1 MLIVDL
7 KKRLIDH
14 LENKLGNET
23 RIGGIAI
30 EEPRNRDFGDLSTN
44 AAMVLAPA
52 MKKNPMD
59 IAQVLV
65 DEVISGWDE
74 VENVSIVKPGFI
86 NFDLKKEY
94 LSEALKEIAEKKER
108 YGTGD
113 SGKNVKVQLEYV
125 SSNPTGDLHIGH
137 GRWGALGDALANIYR
152 ANGYDVQKEYYVNDH
167 GSQAEKF
174 TRCAEALYLKHF
186 KRQADYPE
194 DGYPRGIV
202 SVAVQ
207 RLIEKH
213 QDSFLFEHPEPGP
226 AGKKPDPDIK
236 DRQEKTGDEKG
247 LKDSGIFKQ
256 EIIKIMTAYI
266 GETLGKMGVEFDRW
280 FYESSLYEGDNFE
293 RTVKDLKERD
303 LIYDDD
309 GALWFRSSRYGDEKD
324 RVVVRGDGD
333 PTYFASDIMY
343 LESKDERGF
352 DKMIYILGADHHGYI
367 DRLMAVSRALGLK
380 EGRLEVIIGQL
391 VNIVKD
397 GQAIKMSR
405 RKGKL
410 YTLRDLVEEVGK
422 DAVRYF
428 FSSVSFDTPMDF
440 DIGLARQ
447 RSNQNPVY
455 YIQYAHARIESIFK
469 KISETGP
476 KNFDLADMS
485 LEKFDYKDFE
495 LKSDSEKQIAKTLVL
510 YPDMVYSSCTNNA
523 PHIITQYL
531 FRLATEFHHFYNKH
545 RILKDT
551 DNGPGVESGRVGLIL
566 LVQRVLRNALK
577 LLNISAPEKM

>member
-1 MLIVDL
+1 MLIRDL
-7 KKRLIDH
+7 KKRLLDN

-23 RIGGIAI
+23 RLGGIAI
-30 EEPRNRDFGDLSTN
+30 EEPRNKDFGDLSTN
-44 AAMVLAPA
+44 AAMVLAPV

-59 IAQVLV
+59 IAQVLA

-74 VENVSIVKPGFI
+74 VEDISIAKPGFI
-86 NFDLKKEY
+86 NFKLKPGY
-94 LSEALKEIAEKKER
+94 LVEALKEIVKDKES
-108 YGTGD
+108 YGKND
-113 SGKNVKVQLEYV
+113 SGRKIKVQLEYV

-152 ANGYDVQKEYYVNDH
+152 ACGYDVQTEYYVNDH

-174 TRCAEALYLKHF
+174 TQCAEALYLEHF

-194 DGYPRGIV
+194 DGYPREIV
-202 SVAVQ
+202 SVAVEK
-207 RLIEKH
+207 LIKKY
-213 QDSFLFEHPEPGP
+213 QDSFLLERPKPGSAGEEPGP
-226 AGKKPDPDIK
+226 EIK
-236 DRQEKTGDEKG
+236 DMQEKTGDGKG
-247 LKDSGIFKQ
+247 LKDSNIFKQ
-256 EIIKIMTAYI
+256 EIIKIMAAYI
-266 GETLGKMGVEFDRW
+266 GQTLGKMGVEFDRW

-293 RTVKDLKERD
+293 RTIKDLKERD
-303 LIYDDD
+303 LVYDDE
-309 GALWFRSSRYGDEKD
+309 GALWFRSSRFGDEKD
-324 RVVVRGDGD
+324 RVVVRGDGN

-343 LESKDERGF
+343 LESKAERGF
-352 DKMIYILGADHHGYI
+352 DRILYILGADHHGYV
-367 DRLMAVSRALGLK
+367 DRLVAIGKALGIE
-380 EGRLEVIIGQL
+380 EGRLEIIIGQL

-440 DIGLARQ
+440 DIGLAKQ

-469 KISETGP
+469 KIRGAAPVNMDPS
-476 KNFDLADMS
+476 DMS
-485 LEKFDYKDFE
+485 LEKFDYKGLE

-523 PHIITQYL
+523 PYIITQYL

-551 DNGPGVESGRVGLIL
+551 ESGPVVEHSRLGLIL
-566 LVQRVLRNALK
+566 LVQRVLVNA
-577 LLNISAPEKM
+577 